1 MHMERFAAV
10 ETLTTA
16 LVELLAAEFA
26 RATATPRLVML
37 AGGRTPLAAYA
48 QLAARGVAED
58 PQLHLCVS
66 DERLVPVTSPESN
79 AGQLAALVRAL
90 QLPPE
95 RTLFPDPALP
105 AVAAAWSWNTQL
117 TGFLA
122 RGGTLPLGI
131 LGLGADGHTASLF
144 SLDDVARGRG
154 ALTLVVPRPSGPHRL
169 SVTADLLEKF
179 ERLIFVTAGAEKQA
193 MVARLATDPLTI
205 PAGAATARAPRVE
218 CWCAG

>member
-1 MHMERFAAV
+1 MHIERFPST
-10 ETLTTA
+10 EHLTSA

-26 RATATPRLVML
+26 RRSAGPRLVML

-48 QLAARGVAED
+48 QLAARGRAAD

-79 AGQLAALVRAL
+79 AGQLAALVSAL
-90 QLPPE
+90 RLPPE
-95 RTLFPDPALP
+95 RTLFPDPAL
-105 AVAAAWSWNTQL
+105 AAAAAVRDWEAQL
-117 TGFLA
+117 AGFLA

-144 SLDDVARGRG
+144 ALDDVARGAG
-154 ALTLVVPRPSGPHRL
+154 ALALAVPRPSGPHRI
-169 SVTADLLEKF
+169 SVTAGFLEKF
-179 ERLIFVTAGAEKQA
+179 ERLVFVTAGAEKQP
-193 MVARLATDPLTI
+193 MVARLTTAPLTI

-218 CWCAG
+218 CWCAD